1 MNWERWIRLKTFS
14 LWKGWYS
21 AYSASGAIQ
30 FKVLKDFPFSAQK
43 ISTRISLVLLSKIN
57 TFFPL
62 VRSTILNGH
71 YELQKNVPGFWKS
84 NELPGHRKCLEN
96 LHRTPLSSAPVEN
109 LGQTM
114 LISRNFA
121 NLPTLDKRKYVLK
134 WISNLASVHKVGDS
148 S

>member
-57 TFFPL
+57 TFFPW
-62 VRSTILNGH
+62 VRCTILNGH
-71 YELQKNVPGFWKS
+71 YELQKTVPGFCKS
-84 NELPGHRKCLEN
+84 NKLPGHRKCLEN
-96 LHRTPLSSAPVEN
+96 LYRAPFSSAPVEN
-109 LGQTM
+109 LGHTM
-114 LISRNFA
+114 LISRNLLH
-121 NLPTLDKRKYVLK
+121 LPTLDKRKDVLK